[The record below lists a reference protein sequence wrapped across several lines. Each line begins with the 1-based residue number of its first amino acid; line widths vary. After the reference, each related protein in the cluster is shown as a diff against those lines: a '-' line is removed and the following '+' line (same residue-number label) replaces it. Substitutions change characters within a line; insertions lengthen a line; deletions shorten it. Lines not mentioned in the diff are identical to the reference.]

1 MFGTIL
7 INDGYVKLSDEYLFT
22 ELDAIV
28 KQNACDELINLGV
41 GDATI
46 ALGKTVLKEYLI
58 AVKELGFKTTFRG
71 YGPECGYDFFKEA
84 VAEKYKTRSVIL
96 SLDEVFINDGA
107 ITDLFTVTT
116 LFKNATALI
125 PNPTYPAYREI
136 NTVFG
141 NEIRYINGNISN
153 GFLPMPS
160 DLPINDYGKS
170 FLIYLCS
177 PSNPT
182 GVVYDKT
189 ALKSWVDY
197 AIESRSVIIFD
208 TAYESFIRG
217 DYPHSIFEI
226 EGAEKV
232 AIEISSLSKSAG
244 FTGVRCGYSI
254 VKKDFL
260 LDGVSVNKIF
270 KRLKCTSTNG
280 VSYATQVAGTA
291 ALSKSGLTESKN
303 ATDYYLKNA
312 KGIKDFFIRNN
323 VYAVGG
329 ENSPYV
335 FFKCPDGLTSKAFF
349 DVLIKKSKL
358 VVTPGS
364 GFGSQGEGF
373 MRATGFS
380 TRKNTYEAIKR
391 LKRFYS

>member
-1 MFGTIL
+1 ML
-7 INDGYVKLSDEYLFT
+7 INDGYKNLSDNYLFT
-22 ELDAIV
+22 EIDAIV
-28 KQNACDELINLGV
+28 EKNKCDELINLGV
-41 GDATI
+41 GDATLP
-46 ALGKTVLKEYLI
+46 LGKTVLKEYLN
-58 AVKELGFKTTFRG
+58 AVKSLGSKKTFRG

-84 VAEKYKTRSVIL
+84 VVKKYKTRSVEI
-96 SLDEVFINDGA
+96 SCDEVFINDGA
-107 ITDLFTVTT
+107 KTDLFTVTT
-116 LFKNATALI
+116 LFKNAIALI
-125 PNPTYPAYREI
+125 QNPVYPAYRDI
-136 NTVFG
+136 NIVFG
-141 NEIRYINGNISN
+141 NEIRYINSNVAN

-197 AIESRSVIIFD
+197 ATKSRSVIIFD

-217 DYPHSIFEI
+217 DYPHLIFEI

-232 AIEISSLSKSAG
+232 AIEISSLSKSAS
-244 FTGVRCGYSI
+244 FTGVRCGYSV
-254 VKKDFL
+254 VKKEFL
-260 LDGVSVNKIF
+260 LDGVSLNKIF

-280 VSYATQVAGTA
+280 VSYATQVAGA
-291 ALSKSGLTESKN
+291 SALTECGLTESKK

-312 KGIKDFFIRNN
+312 KLLKDFFVSKN

-329 ENSPYV
+329 EDSPYV
-335 FFKCPDGLTSKAFF
+335 FSKCPKGLTSKAFF
-349 DVLIKKSKL
+349 NVLINEAKL

-364 GFGSQGEGF
+364 GFGSGGEGF
-373 MRATGFS
+373 MRVTGFS
-380 TRKNTYEAIKR
+380 TRKNTLEAIKR
-391 LKRFYS
+391 LKRFY